1 MENENYLEHHG
12 IKGQS
17 WGDRNGPP
25 YPLKPAISRAV
36 KESAKKEPKQGIIA
50 KYKANKIAKKRKAA
64 QVEALKKAREE
75 KDRKQQEEKAKAD
88 LKKKVTESRDPV
100 LLYKHAD
107 LFSTDELREMK
118 NRLSVEEEI
127 KNLSPS
133 IVDKGQQFIKKAQTT
148 ADVLGKTATVLD
160 NGIKTYNNVAK
171 VLNSMCDTKMPMIV
185 DPTQNNG
192 NKNKNNNN
200 SNGNKN
206 NSGNNKSTESFYTY
220 DEKGQLRFSRLITN
234 DGAGNKKTIERTYAN
249 EEKPSEQKQKEDKQR
264 EQKPDEKKKK

>member
-192 NKNKNNNN
+192 NKNKNN
-200 SNGNKN
+200 KN

-249 EEKPSEQKQKEDKQR
+249 EEKPSKQKQKEDKQR

>member
-12 IKGQS
+12 IEGQKH
-17 WGDRNGPP
+17 GVRNGPP

-88 LKKKVTESRDPV
+88 LKKKVTESRDPA

-127 KNLSPS
+127 KKLSPS

-148 ADVLGKTATVLD
+148 ADVLGKTANVLD

-171 VLNSMCDTKMPMIV
+171 VLNSMCDTKMPMIK
-185 DPTQNNG
+185 DPLQNNG
-192 NKNKNNNN
+192 NKDNNHQQKGTD
-200 SNGNKN
+200 SLYK
-206 NSGNNKSTESFYTY
+206 Y
-220 DEKGQLRFSRLITN
+220 DEKGQLRFSKIITN